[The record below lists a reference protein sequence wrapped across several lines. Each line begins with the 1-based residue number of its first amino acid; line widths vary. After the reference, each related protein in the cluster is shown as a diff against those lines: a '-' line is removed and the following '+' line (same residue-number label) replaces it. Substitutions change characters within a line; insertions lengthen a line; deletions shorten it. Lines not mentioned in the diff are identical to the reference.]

1 MFTFLAMLCVL
12 FVSTNSL
19 DFLFYDISSDL
30 LIDNC
35 SKLHAILYRSS
46 INIVKGYPGNSI
58 IWGFYNRVLVYHNMC
73 ECGCTISELIV
84 RN

>member
-19 DFLFYDISSDL
+19 DFMFYDISSDL

-46 INIVKGYPGNSI
+46 INIVKGYPAKSFGDFTIVCLSI
-58 IWGFYNRVLVYHNMC
+58 ITCVSVAVPSVN
-73 ECGCTISELIV
+73 
-84 RN
+84 